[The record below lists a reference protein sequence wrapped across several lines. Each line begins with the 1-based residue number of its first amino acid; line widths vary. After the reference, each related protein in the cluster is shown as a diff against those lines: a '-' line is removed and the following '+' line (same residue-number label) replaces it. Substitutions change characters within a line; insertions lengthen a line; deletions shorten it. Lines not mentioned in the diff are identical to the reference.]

1 MAKTPKSLLS
11 EYLKNFNP
19 SEAFTKVPA
28 LNIAERLPF
37 PVVGTD
43 MTTGGRDIDLRQPYN
58 NNNDMYGSKSAIPSF
73 DDYLQKIGP
82 FIRQQRGENLAY
94 QKAMSEFEKG
104 QQLDLINQL
113 YPTISRAA
121 QEATQ
126 RNLAAT
132 LKYEG
137 DSPKY
142 FNIYS
147 AQAGNTEANLKNAIA
162 NQAMAAAAMTGRYQG
177 RNIGFG

>member
-37 PVVGTD
+37 SVVGTD
-43 MTTGGRDIDLRQPYN
+43 MTIGRRNVNLKEPYN
-58 NNNDMYGSKSAIPSF
+58 DNNDMYGSNSAIPSF
-73 DDYLQKIGP
+73 DYYLQKVGP
-82 FIRQQRGENLAY
+82 FIREQRGENLAY

-113 YPTISRAA
+113 YPTIDRAA
-121 QEATQ
+121 QRATQ

-132 LKYEG
+132 LRYEEG
-137 DSPKY
+137 PKY
-142 FNIYS
+142 SNIYS
-147 AQAGNTEANLKNAIA
+147 AQAANREANLYNAIA
-162 NQAMAAAAMTGRYQG
+162 NQAIAAAAMTGRYQG

>member
-19 SEAFTKVPA
+19 LEAFTKVPA

-43 MTTGGRDIDLRQPYN
+43 MTTGDRNIDLQPY
-58 NNNDMYGSKSAIPSF
+58 NDMYGSKSAIPSF
-73 DDYLQKIGP
+73 DDYLQKVGP